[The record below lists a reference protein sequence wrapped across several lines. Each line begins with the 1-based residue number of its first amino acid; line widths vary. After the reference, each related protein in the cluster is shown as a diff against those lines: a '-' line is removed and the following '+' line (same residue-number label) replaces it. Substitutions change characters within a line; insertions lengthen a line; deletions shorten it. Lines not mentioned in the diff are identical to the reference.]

1 MEYLTVSKPAFL
13 EALNKRL
20 GNSETVTI
28 VDLFETYVDV
38 ASAEIDM
45 LPKNDLKGMIFKQ
58 FKHYSDFDA
67 TVMESAKAITA
78 VKDTTENVIMAI
90 DRKDTV
96 SLKHA
101 YNELKKYQKRIGELE
116 EEMFRDEQTGLLNR
130 KYLFAN
136 KLQANYLFKSSGAMF
151 VLSVSDFETLN
162 AQYGHKTGDSI
173 IALFAK
179 TMTKNINDANVEFIR
194 YTGNNF
200 ILLTPEA
207 NASALVKK
215 LKAIQAFFRAK
226 KFKVLHHD
234 IVQIG
239 FEFTQYNYAKD
250 DSFDTVLNKAKKQLD
265 AVMTHS

>member
-1 MEYLTVSKPAFL
+1 MDYLTVSKTVLL
-13 EALNKRL
+13 EALGERL
-20 GNSETVTI
+20 ENSETATI

-38 ASAEIDM
+38 ASKEIDM
-45 LPKNDLKGMIFKQ
+45 LPKNELRGMIFKQ
-58 FKHYSDFDA
+58 FKHYSDFDE
-67 TVMESAKAITA
+67 TVMESAKTISG
-78 VKDTTENVIMAI
+78 VKNTTENVMTAI
-90 DRKDTV
+90 DKNDTV

-101 YNELKKYQKRIGELE
+101 YNELKKYQKRISELE
-116 EEMFRDEQTGLLNR
+116 DEMFRDEQTGLLNR

-136 KLQANYLFKSSGAMF
+136 KLEANYLFKSSGAMF

-173 IALFAK
+173 ITLFAN
-179 TMTKNINDANVEFIR
+179 TMTKNINDEKVEFIR

-207 NASALVKK
+207 NASAVVKK

-239 FEFTQYNYAKD
+239 FEYIQYNYAKGD
-250 DSFDTVLNKAKKQLD
+250 FFDTVLNKAKKQLG
-265 AVMTHS
+265 